1 MKRSFSIT
9 FFLAMSMSLFLS
21 GQDFEEFKPRHGLP
35 DFFRKAVRGQSL
47 KVAYLGGSIT
57 AQEGWRVLSLNWL
70 KARFPQ
76 STFTQINAAIG
87 GTGSDFGV
95 FRLQD
100 QVLKYKPDLLFV
112 EFAVNDRK
120 TESSKIIRRMEGIV
134 RQTIKANPHTGI
146 CFVYTLISD
155 FLPDEQKGILPSS
168 AAAMEKV
175 AVHYGIP
182 TINFGFE
189 VAKQVSNKL
198 LIPAGDSVKLNGIS
212 VFSPDN
218 VHPYPETGHVIYHEV
233 LKRSFEKMI
242 PVSGHAKPDHTL
254 PEKLVE
260 DCLDVIRMID
270 ISKAKLSANW
280 TLLDLRTNT
289 PFNEFR
295 NHFQFIGKA
304 GQSGETITIR
314 FTGRAV
320 GVYDIMGPDTGRV
333 AVTVDGMEKET
344 INRFDAYCTYQR
356 MSFIVID
363 GLENREH
370 TVVFKTLCEPFDK
383 AAILA
388 QRGNEI
394 SNPDSYKPN
403 NWYVGK
409 VLVNGKLVK

>member
-1 MKRSFSIT
+1 MKQSFAIT
-9 FFLAMSMSLFLS
+9 FFITMSINLVSF
-21 GQDFEEFKPRHGLP
+21 GQNFEEFKPRHGLP
-35 DFFRKAVRGQSL
+35 DFFRKAMRGQAL

-76 STFTQINAAIG
+76 SVFTQVNAAIG
-87 GTGSDFGV
+87 GTGSDLGV

-120 TESSKIIRRMEGIV
+120 MESSKIIRSMEGIV
-134 RQTIKANPHTGI
+134 RQTIKANPHTDI
-146 CFVYTLISD
+146 CFVYTMISD
-155 FLPDEQKGILPSS
+155 FLPDEQKGILPTS

-175 AVHYGIP
+175 ADHYGIP

-198 LIPAGDSVKLNGIS
+198 LILVGDSVKINGIS

-218 VHPYPETGHVIYHEV
+218 VHPYPETGHVIYNEV

-242 PVSGHAKPDHTL
+242 PASRPAKYEHTL
-254 PEKLVE
+254 PDKLAE
-260 DCLDVIRMID
+260 DCFDVIRMID

-280 TLLDLRTNT
+280 TLLNLKTNT

-295 NHFQFIGKA
+295 NRFQFVGKA
-304 GQSGETITIR
+304 EQSGETITIR

-333 AVTVDGMEKET
+333 AVMVDGIEKET

-356 MSFIVID
+356 MSYLIVD
-363 GLENREH
+363 GLENKEH

-388 QRGNEI
+388 QRGNKI
-394 SNPDSYKPN
+394 SNPNSYKPN
-403 NWYVGK
+403 SWYVGK